1 MKYQKIINL
10 LDSTPNEPSKFRTKH
25 CAKINDDSCG
35 TYNANSQI
43 KFKTST
49 LKSSLCDYSDA
60 YVLVKRTITVP
71 NTAAANNGDKKVIL
85 KNCAPFTDCISK
97 INNVQVDNAK
107 DIDV

>member
-35 TYNANSQI
+35 TYSC
-43 KFKTST
+43 KTST

-71 NTAAANNGDKKVIL
+71 NTAAANDGDKKVIL
-85 KNCAPFTDCISK
+85 KTCAPFTDCI
-97 INNVQVDNAK
+97 
-107 DIDV
+107 